1 LAPVFEPG
9 MARETARRTL
19 ERAFEAAALDAA
31 ALDAR
36 VLLCAALGIDH
47 AGLVR
52 DPQHL
57 LGAAA
62 GLVQSFADRR
72 LRREPVSRILGYKE
86 FWGVRFALDPAVL
99 DPRPDTETL
108 VEALLRHAS
117 GEPRLE
123 RKILDLGIGSG
134 AILCALLQNFAEAFG
149 VGVDLSPRACAVA
162 RDNLISQGVASRA
175 LVVCGN
181 WASRFAAD
189 MISSCQIRLTSS
201 AMKSRASLRK
211 SASMILFSPSTA
223 GRTVCRPIGLS
234 FRPFQVSLRRTASS
248 PWNSGWSAFGGGG
261 ALARRGPPAFRDPA
275 GSLGRRSGRAC
286 SRRGKS
292 ATGEGRQLESFHKRP
307 WRLQQNRLVC
317 RSKDGVSD
325 VKLCW

>member
-1 LAPVFEPG
+1 

-57 LGAAA
+57 LGTAASQ
-62 GLVQSFADRR
+62 VQSFADRR

-181 WASRFAAD
+181 WASPIRGGYDFIVSNPPYIVRNEIARLAPEVGEHDPFLALDGGEDGLSAYRSLIPSLPGLLAAD
-189 MISSCQIRLTSS
+189 GVVALEFGAGQRLDVE
-201 AMKSRASLRK
+201 ALLRAS
-211 SASMILFSPSTA
+211 
-223 GRTVCRPIGLS
+223 GL
-234 FRPFQVSLRRTASS
+234 RPFEIRPDL
-248 PWNSGWSAFGGGG
+248 SGEDRVV
-261 ALARRGPPAFRDPA
+261 LARAVANQPRARD
-275 GSLGRRSGRAC
+275 
-286 SRRGKS
+286 
-292 ATGEGRQLESFHKRP
+292 
-307 WRLQQNRLVC
+307 
-317 RSKDGVSD
+317 VS
-325 VKLCW
+325 